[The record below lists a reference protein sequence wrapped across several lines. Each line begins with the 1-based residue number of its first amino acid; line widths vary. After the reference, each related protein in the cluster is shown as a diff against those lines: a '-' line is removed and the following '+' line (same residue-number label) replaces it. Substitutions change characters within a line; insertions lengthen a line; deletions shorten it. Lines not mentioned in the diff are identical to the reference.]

1 MLSLYI
7 HIPFCQSKCAYC
19 SFTSFPTGE
28 LTNFPSQIAAY
39 ITALKR
45 EIDHYANTLTDHS
58 VKTLYFWWWT
68 PSRIWVENIIDII
81 EYIKTKFDLEDLAEL
96 SIELNPYPEDEVL
109 HFVRTLN
116 ETYPKTSRLRYSFGL
131 QTFDDEILHTVG
143 RAYSFASI
151 VEFLRSL
158 SKLKQENTV
167 FNFDFIAFGKFQI
180 SKNGYKQL
188 WHDFKRDFLT
198 RFLASGYPDSISLY
212 TLENIKDKPCA
223 LKYYGSDEDIMEEF
237 LLLKEMIEDAG
248 FMRYEISNFAHA
260 GKASIHNMVYWNM
273 EPYIGLWLS
282 ASSFWKNKRRTN
294 TWNLQE
300 YLAWHRINEKEIQSL
315 NASDLL
321 IEEFFLR
328 LRTREGIA
336 DLEKFK
342 NVLVDNYQW
351 LISTFAKD
359 GLMVFDEKKLQLT
372 DEGMNVY
379 NTIITDLLKKL

>member
-1 MLSLYI
+1 M
-7 HIPFCQSKCAYC
+7 
-19 SFTSFPTGE
+19 
-28 LTNFPSQIAAY
+28 
-39 ITALKR
+39 
-45 EIDHYANTLTDHS
+45 
-58 VKTLYFWWWT
+58 
-68 PSRIWVENIIDII
+68 
-81 EYIKTKFDLEDLAEL
+81 
-96 SIELNPYPEDEVL
+96 NPYPEDEVL

-273 EPYIGLWLS
+273 EPYIGL
-282 ASSFWKNKRRTN
+282 
-294 TWNLQE
+294 
-300 YLAWHRINEKEIQSL
+300 
-315 NASDLL
+315 
-321 IEEFFLR
+321 
-328 LRTREGIA
+328 
-336 DLEKFK
+336 
-342 NVLVDNYQW
+342 
-351 LISTFAKD
+351 
-359 GLMVFDEKKLQLT
+359 
-372 DEGMNVY
+372 
-379 NTIITDLLKKL
+379 